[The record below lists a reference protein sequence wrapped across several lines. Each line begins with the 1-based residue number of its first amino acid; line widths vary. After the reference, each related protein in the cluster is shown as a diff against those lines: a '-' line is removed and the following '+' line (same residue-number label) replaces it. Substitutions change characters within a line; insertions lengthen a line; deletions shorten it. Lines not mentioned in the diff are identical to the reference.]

1 MAVPAIRKI
10 SRTLRISDLHK
21 PRPVSARLNKLHVQK
36 LVRIAVD
43 VSSSICEDCCGVES
57 LSDSR
62 VDANLAVRML
72 VGIGEA
78 QSLDEIF
85 KLLVSDGGERPNIV
99 CVQAWLIEKGDLCAT
114 CPCRTVCPDQSRCLH
129 LVDAKGHSISG
140 KKPPGF
146 ENRGAR
152 IPLNVGPVGKT
163 VVAGQ
168 EKVFLD
174 TENYPGMDWLRDE
187 EIRGYRVVPIWFKGE
202 PLGGTVA
209 YTRQEQPEEIG
220 PWGRIFANQLGAAI
234 AHARAF
240 DEVKNLK
247 AQLELQNAYLQE
259 AVVEAKAFGDLVG
272 QSAVLRH
279 IVSQV
284 DMVAPTDASVL
295 ILGETGTG
303 KELVAHEIHRRSQR
317 KDGPLVRVNCA
328 SIPRELFES
337 EFFGHMRGSFTGAVK
352 DRAGR
357 FETAE
362 GGTIFLDEVGEIP
375 LDIQNK
381 LLRVLQE
388 KRYERVGDDRT
399 RRANVRII
407 AATNRDLKQAVAAGK
422 FREDLYYRLNVFPIN
437 VPPLRERLDD
447 IPSLTKHFVDLSV
460 RELKCPKPRLTH
472 AGITK
477 LQNYDWPG
485 NVRELRNVIERAVI
499 LARGGALDFDLPGA
513 SQPKA
518 PISSVVRIE
527 SSSVDTAPSQ
537 FLTEAE
543 MQRRERENLLLVL
556 QQANWKIKGP
566 DGAAELL
573 GVKPTTL
580 LARMKKWGLKKPADE
595 TS

>member
-1 MAVPAIRKI
+1 M
-10 SRTLRISDLHK
+10 LRISGLHK
-21 PRPVSARLNKLHVQK
+21 TRPASDRLNKLHVQK

-43 VSSSICEDCCGVES
+43 VSSWICEHCRGVES

-129 LVDAKGHSISG
+129 LVAAKGRSISG

-146 ENRGAR
+146 ESRDAR
-152 IPLNVGPVGKT
+152 IPLDVGPVGKT
-163 VVAGQ
+163 VMAGQ

-174 TENYPGMDWLRDE
+174 TENHPGMDWLRDE

-202 PLGGTVA
+202 PLGATVA
-209 YTRQEQPEEIG
+209 YTRQERPEEIG
-220 PWGRIFANQLGAAI
+220 PWGRIFANQLGSAI

-272 QSAVLRH
+272 QSAALRH

-295 ILGETGTG
+295 VLGETGTG

-375 LDIQNK
+375 LDVQNK

-407 AATNRDLKQAVAAGK
+407 AATNRDLKQTVAAGK

-437 VPPLRERLDD
+437 VPSLRERLDD
-447 IPSLTKHFVDLSV
+447 IPSLTKHFVDLST
-460 RELKCPKPRLTH
+460 RDLKCAKPRLTR
-472 AGITK
+472 AGIAK

-485 NVRELRNVIERAVI
+485 NIRELRNVIERAVI
-499 LARGGALDFDLPGA
+499 LARGGALDFDLPVA
-513 SQPKA
+513 NQSKTSTP
-518 PISSVVRIE
+518 VRIE
-527 SSSVDTAPSQ
+527 SPSGDTTAPK
-537 FLTEAE
+537 FLTEGE
-543 MQRRERENLLLVL
+543 MQRRERDNLLMVL
-556 QQANWKIKGP
+556 EEANWKIKGP
-566 DGAAELL
+566 DGAAELM

-580 LARMKKWGLKKPADE
+580 LARMKKWGLKKPAVE

>member
-1 MAVPAIRKI
+1 M
-10 SRTLRISDLHK
+10 LRISGLHK
-21 PRPVSARLNKLHVQK
+21 TRPASARLNKLHVQK

-43 VSSSICEDCCGVES
+43 VSSWICEHCRGVES

-129 LVDAKGHSISG
+129 LVAAKGRSISG

-146 ENRGAR
+146 ESRDAR
-152 IPLNVGPVGKT
+152 IPLDVGPVGKT
-163 VVAGQ
+163 VMAGQ

-174 TENYPGMDWLRDE
+174 TENHPGMDWLRDE

-202 PLGGTVA
+202 PLGATVA
-209 YTRQEQPEEIG
+209 YTRQERPEEIG
-220 PWGRIFANQLGAAI
+220 PWGRIFANQLGSAI

-272 QSAVLRH
+272 QSAALRH

-295 ILGETGTG
+295 VLGETGTG

-375 LDIQNK
+375 LDVQNK

-407 AATNRDLKQAVAAGK
+407 AATNRDLKQTVAAGK

-437 VPPLRERLDD
+437 VPSLRERLDD
-447 IPSLTKHFVDLSV
+447 IPSLTKHFVDLST
-460 RELKCPKPRLTH
+460 RDLKCAKPRLTR
-472 AGITK
+472 AGIAK

-485 NVRELRNVIERAVI
+485 NIRELRNVIERAVI
-499 LARGGALDFDLPGA
+499 LARGGALDFDLPVA
-513 SQPKA
+513 NQSKTSTP
-518 PISSVVRIE
+518 VRIE
-527 SSSVDTAPSQ
+527 SPSGDTTAPK

-543 MQRRERENLLLVL
+543 MQRRERDNLLMVL
-556 QQANWKIKGP
+556 EEANWKIKGP
-566 DGAAELL
+566 DGAAELM

-580 LARMKKWGLKKPADE
+580 LARMKKWGLKKPAVE

>member
-1 MAVPAIRKI
+1 
-10 SRTLRISDLHK
+10 
-21 PRPVSARLNKLHVQK
+21 
-36 LVRIAVD
+36 
-43 VSSSICEDCCGVES
+43 
-57 LSDSR
+57 
-62 VDANLAVRML
+62 ML

-85 KLLVSDGGERPNIV
+85 RLLVSDGGERPNIV
-99 CVQAWLIEKGDLCAT
+99 CAQAWLIEKGDLCTT
-114 CPCRTVCPDQSRCLH
+114 CPQRPVCPDQSRCLH
-129 LVDAKGHSISG
+129 LVAAKGRSLSDSG
-140 KKPPGF
+140 KKRPAF
-146 ENRGAR
+146 ENLDAR
-152 IPLNVGPVGKT
+152 IPLGVGPVGIT
-163 VVAGQ
+163 VMTGQ
-168 EKVFLD
+168 EKVFLEAD
-174 TENYPGMDWLRDE
+174 KEPVPPGLEWLRE
-187 EIRGYRVVPIWFKGE
+187 ERIRAYRVVPIWFKGE
-202 PLGGTVA
+202 PLAVTVA
-209 YTRQEQPEEIG
+209 FTREERPEEIG
-220 PWGRIFANQLGAAI
+220 PWGRIFANQLGASI

-240 DEVKNLK
+240 DEIKNLK

-272 QSAVLRH
+272 QSAALRH

-284 DMVAPTDASVL
+284 DLVAPTEASVL

-303 KELVAHEIHRRSQR
+303 KELVAHEIHRRSKR

-407 AATNRDLKQAVAAGK
+407 AATNRDLKQAVAASK

-437 VPPLRERLDD
+437 VAPLRERLDD
-447 IPSLTKHFVDLSV
+447 IPSLAKHFVELSTRDL
-460 RELKCPKPRLTH
+460 KTAKPRLTR
-472 AGITK
+472 AGIAK

-499 LARGGALDFDLPGA
+499 LAGGGALDFDLPVANQSKTPTPVRVEPPSGDTDA
-513 SQPKA
+513 PK
-518 PISSVVRIE
+518 
-527 SSSVDTAPSQ
+527 

-543 MQRRERENLLLVL
+543 MQRRERDNLLLVL
-556 QQANWKIKGP
+556 QEANWKIKGA
-566 DGAAELL
+566 DGAAELM

-580 LARMKKWGLKKPADE
+580 LARMKKWGLKKPAVE